1 MKDYYETKLTSK
13 NKDIESLKEQLH
25 EKEGDIRQ
33 LIGKYNQLEKRLK

>member
-1 MKDYYETKLTSK
+1 MKDYYETKLASK
-13 NKDIESLKEQLH
+13 TKDVEALKSQLH